1 MSAIAEI
8 PARLSGDMRAGNLR
22 REDLDAFERL
32 LSEHGRGA
40 LLVTGAGDGPLALST
55 GLASAAATRGMR
67 TALLECDLAR
77 PALAAALGLEAAP
90 GLCEYL
96 RREAEARDILQPLVL
111 AGPASAGAAG
121 ALVCIVAGE
130 PDGDPGAFDPDG
142 LRHALEKLRHAYD
155 LLVVHG
161 PSLGDQSGL
170 LREAAGNA
178 DAAFACVGPS
188 LAAGRA
194 GRRLS
199 KSLRRLG
206 APGGVVVYGDT

>member
-1 MSAIAEI
+1 
-8 PARLSGDMRAGNLR
+8 MRAGSLR
-22 REDLDAFERL
+22 REDLEAFEGL
-32 LSEHGRGA
+32 LSQHGRGA

-55 GLASAAATRGMR
+55 GLASAGATRGMR

-77 PALAAALGLEAAP
+77 PALAAALGLQAAP

-96 RREAEARDILQPLVL
+96 RREAEARDILQSLVL
-111 AGPASAGAAG
+111 AGPASAGAG
-121 ALVCIVAGE
+121 ALTCIVTGE

-155 LLVVHG
+155 LLVVQG
-161 PSLGDQSGL
+161 PPLGDRSGL
-170 LREAAGNA
+170 LREAAGKA

-194 GRRLS
+194 GRRLR

-206 APGGVVVYGDT
+206 APGGVVVYRDT